1 MWDHDEKATLRELLH
16 ACIELVHDL
25 TKALKKYLAETPPAS
40 TTLKGNLMANYQLNT
55 GDSVVVAFTDSDN
68 VTGAAVVIDPGSVT
82 AVLSDTTDSV
92 VIDPS
97 GTFATITAGTSLA
110 VGKTVTVNATVGGIA
125 SGPSGGWVGAYD
137 VVAAVVTPDATTL
150 VGTFG
155 TESAPTL
162 PGTVASSPATAP
174 VSILLASGRTIQAGT
189 PLPAG
194 TKYVA
199 ATNELVNLDGTSYL
213 G

>member
-1 MWDHDEKATLRELLH
+1 
-16 ACIELVHDL
+16 
-25 TKALKKYLAETPPAS
+25 
-40 TTLKGNLMANYQLNT
+40 
-55 GDSVVVAFTDSDN
+55 
-68 VTGAAVVIDPGSVT
+68 
-82 AVLSDTTDSV
+82 
-92 VIDPS
+92 
-97 GTFATITAGTSLA
+97 
-110 VGKTVTVNATVGGIA
+110 VNATVGGIA
-125 SGPSGGWVGAYD
+125 SGPSGGWVGTYD